1 MQATIVTN
9 LMIRR
14 GGHPGIL
21 SALTVQD
28 PGVNL
33 PAELNDNKS
42 VGIVLDF
49 ESLLLGLRTR
59 WNDHSYVMVVFG
71 HVSDQ
76 CSKDH
81 MCMCDRRFAEY
92 RW

>member
-21 SALTVQD
+21 SALTVKD

-42 VGIVLDF
+42 VGIVL

-59 WNDHSYVMVVFG
+59 WNDHSYVMVVLG
-71 HVSDQ
+71 HANDH
-76 CSKDH
+76 CSEDR